1 MENEDKRE
9 YLSKSRSNS
18 RNFLNDSIQSK
29 NIFGVDKK
37 SEPNL
42 KQSIDGG
49 LNFST
54 TSSYNP
60 SNLPRTSVFVS
71 ARNLSSTVGHGKNEK
86 KILTDLNFFLKPGAM
101 VLLLGSPGCGKTSLL
116 NTLALLTSNEKIT
129 GNLLFN
135 GKTGDPNTHH
145 RHVSY
150 VVQDDFHMAPLT
162 VRDTFKFSADCQSG
176 DKSEKER
183 IEIVDNVLDF
193 LDLKHVQN
201 TVVGDEFLRGISG
214 GQKKRVTIGVE
225 LVKESNLLLMDEPTN
240 GLDSSIS
247 LEMLTKIKNKVQQE
261 KMSCLISLLQ
271 PGLEITKL
279 FDYLMIMNQ
288 GQMSYFGP
296 MNQAIG
302 YFEGLGFKFPKHHNP
317 AEFFQEIVDEPELY
331 CGIDDGSSDGGDN
344 GSSSGSNYNYNIK
357 NKASSTMMMMNNN
370 NNKIIP
376 PLKGSDE
383 FAMAYRKSIIY
394 KHILEYIDSHIPD
407 EEERSKF
414 IDYSTTLKPYS
425 TGFGRQLSLNVK
437 RGFKLFLGNKAS
449 IRLRLL
455 KNVIIG
461 FILGTLYW
469 KLDTTQADGS
479 NRSGLLFFS
488 LLSFVF
494 GGFGSISVFFD
505 QRQVF
510 YSERAWKYY
519 NTITYFLSMIVTD
532 LPMSIVEVLI
542 FSNFVYWMTGLN
554 KTWDRFIYF
563 FLTCLVCDVMSLSII
578 RCVCS
583 FTETKYG
590 ASAIS
595 PAVVSPFIL
604 MCGYMKHSN
613 EIPGWWIWLYWIS
626 PIHYGFEGLLLNEH
640 SGLDYHCSPDELMP
654 PPFLPTF
661 NTSFPVGFEGNQV
674 CPITK
679 GEQILDS
686 IGFHTEFYYR
696 WVDLAIISAF
706 TLLFWTITL
715 VCMKFL
721 VFRVYRKD
729 PVGIKK
735 SKPNKTTTL
744 IKMNRNSTDST
755 TTNNSMNYFN
765 NNNHINKNIK
775 KQNDDSDS
783 GEEMESVNVDIKS
796 SGKAN
801 LKKDIPIGC
810 YMQWKDLIYEVDV
823 KKDGKKQ
830 RLRLLN
836 GINGYVKPGML
847 VALMG
852 PSGAGKSTLLDVLA
866 NRKTGGHIKGQI
878 LINGEERTKYFTRT
892 SAYVEQMD
900 ILTPVS
906 TVREVILFSAKNRL
920 PNSVSIQEKEEFV
933 DNILETLNL
942 LKIQHSLIGDV
953 ESGLSL
959 SQRKRVNMGIELAS
973 DPQLLFLDEPTSGLD
988 SSAALKVMNLIKK
1001 IASSGRS
1008 IICTIHQPST
1018 TIFKKFDHLLLL
1030 KRGGETVYFGPTGT
1044 NSKIVLNYFA
1054 ERGLI
1059 CDPFKNPAD
1068 FILDV
1073 TEDIIEIVQPPQTLP
1088 TSTSNENKNNNG
1100 NTSDNSNN
1108 NNKNLTSSLSS
1119 SSSISFDPVES
1130 FKESNENQ
1138 KLLSIV
1144 ENSIM
1149 PVGTPVA
1156 VYHGKYSSTIKT
1168 QFIELLK
1175 RSWKGGIR
1183 RVDTIRTRVGR
1194 SFILGLV
1201 IGTLFLRLDKEQ
1213 NDVFNRISFLFFSL
1227 MFGGMA
1233 GLSII
1238 PTVSTERGVF
1248 YREQASGMYRVW
1260 IYYLTFVISDLP
1272 FVIITSYAYVIPVYF
1287 LTGLSLSNHGWDF
1300 FYHSFISVMLYLNFS
1315 LTSIA
1320 FATSL
1325 PVEEMAFLLNGV
1337 LLSVTSLFAGF
1348 MIPPPSMP
1356 SAWKW
1361 AFYLDFISYPLKAFL
1376 ITEFKDMEFVCTNDK
1391 GAIPI
1396 PIPSQNTTKFFCPI
1410 THGTQVLDRIDYK
1423 ISFQYWDIL
1432 IMASFTFAL
1441 LVGGYL
1447 SLKFIRYQNK

>member
-1 MENEDKRE
+1 MEKDEKRE
-9 YLSKSRSNS
+9 FFTNSRSNS
-18 RNFLNDSIQSK
+18 KSNNLNDSIDSK
-29 NIFGVDKK
+29 NVFGVDKI
-37 SEPNL
+37 SIPNL
-42 KQSIDGG
+42 KQSIDGGG

-54 TSSYNP
+54 TSSYIP
-60 SNLPRTSVFVS
+60 SNLPKSSVFVS
-71 ARNLSSTVGHGKNEK
+71 ARNLSSTVGQGKDEK
-86 KILTDLNFFLKPGAM
+86 KILTDINFFLKPGSM
-101 VLLLGSPGCGKTSLL
+101 VLLLGSPGCGKSSLM
-116 NTLALLTSNEKIT
+116 NTLALLTSNENIT

-135 GKTGDPNTHH
+135 GRVGDPNTHH

-150 VVQDDFHMAPLT
+150 VVQDDCHMAPLT
-162 VRDTFKFSADCQSG
+162 VRDTFKFSADCQIG
-176 DKSEKER
+176 EKSEKER
-183 IEIVDNVLDF
+183 NEVVDNVLDF

-225 LVKESNLLLMDEPTN
+225 LVKDSNLLLMDEPTN

-331 CGIDDGSSDGGDN
+331 CGVDEESEDN
-344 GSSSGSNYNYNIK
+344 DAIENDGSSSGGKSYSFKKNI
-357 NKASSTMMMMNNN
+357 MMV
-370 NNKIIP
+370 NNKIVP
-376 PLKGSDE
+376 PLKGADE
-383 FAMAYRKSIIY
+383 FAMAYRKSIVY

-407 EEERSKF
+407 EEESSKF
-414 IDYSTTLKPYS
+414 TNYSLLKPYS
-425 TGFGRQLSLNVK
+425 VGFNTQLLLNVK
-437 RGFKLFLGNKAS
+437 RGFQLFLGNKAS

-455 KNVIIG
+455 KNIVMG
-461 FILGTLYW
+461 FVLGTLFW
-469 KLDTTQADGS
+469 KMDTNQTDGS

-494 GGFGSISVFFD
+494 GGFGSISVFFN

-510 YSERAWKYY
+510 YTQRAWKYY
-519 NTITYFLSMIVTD
+519 NTTSYFLSMIITD
-532 LPMSIVEVLI
+532 LPMSIIEVLI

-554 KTWDRFIYF
+554 KTWDRYIYF
-563 FLTCLVCDVMSLSII
+563 FLMCLICDVMSLSII
-578 RCVCS
+578 RGVCS
-583 FTETKYG
+583 FTPTSYV
-590 ASAIS
+590 AAALS
-595 PAVVSPFIL
+595 PAIVSPFIL
-604 MCGYMKHSN
+604 MCGFMKHSN
-613 EIPGWWIWLYWIS
+613 QIPGWWIWLYWIS

-640 SGLDYHCSPDELMP
+640 SGLKYHCSDDELMP
-654 PPFLPTF
+654 PSFLPTF
-661 NTSFPVGFEGNQV
+661 NASYPVGFEGNQL
-674 CPITK
+674 CPITR

-696 WVDLAIISAF
+696 WIDLAIIGGF
-706 TLLFWTITL
+706 TLFFWAVTV
-715 VCMKFL
+715 VCMKL
-721 VFRVYRKD
+721 LIFRVYRKD

-735 SKPNKTTTL
+735 LKSNKTTTL
-744 IKMNRNSTDST
+744 IKINRNSTDST
-755 TTNNSMNYFN
+755 TTNNSNY
-765 NNNHINKNIK
+765 NKNTINNSNK
-775 KQNDDSDS
+775 NNNDDSD

-801 LKKDIPIGC
+801 LKKDIPNGC
-810 YMQWKDLIYEVDV
+810 YMQWKDLVYEVDV

-836 GINGYVKPGML
+836 GINGFVKPGML

-878 LINGEERTKYFTRT
+878 LINGQERTKYFTRT

-900 ILTPVS
+900 ILSPVS
-906 TVREVILFSAKNRL
+906 TVRESILFSAKTRL
-920 PNSVSIQEKEEFV
+920 SHLIPMAEKLEFV

-942 LKIQHSLIGDV
+942 VKIQHSLVGDV

-1044 NSKIVLNYFA
+1044 NSQIVLNYFA

-1059 CDPFKNPAD
+1059 CDPLKNPAD
-1068 FILDV
+1068 FILDA
-1073 TEDIIEIVQPPQTLP
+1073 TDDIIDIP
-1088 TSTSNENKNNNG
+1088 TEEKNIND
-1100 NTSDNSNN
+1100 TSDSNN
-1108 NNKNLTSSLSS
+1108 NSNDNNNNILVSS
-1119 SSSISFDPVES
+1119 SFDPVES
-1130 FKESNENQ
+1130 FKQSKENQ
-1138 KLLSIV
+1138 KLLTTI
-1144 ENSIM
+1144 EHSIM
-1149 PVGTPVA
+1149 PEGTPVP
-1156 VYHGKYSSTIKT
+1156 VYHGQYSSSIRT
-1168 QFIELLK
+1168 QFIELMS
-1175 RSWKGGIR
+1175 RSWKGSIR
-1183 RVDTIRTRVGR
+1183 RVDTIRTRIGR
-1194 SFILGLV
+1194 SFILALV

-1213 NDVFNRISFLFFSL
+1213 DDVYNRVSLLFFSL

-1233 GLSII
+1233 GMSII

-1260 IYYLTFVISDLP
+1260 IYYSTFVISDLP
-1272 FVIITSYAYVIPVYF
+1272 FVFITSYAYVIPVYF
-1287 LTGLSLSNHGWDF
+1287 LTGLSLSGHGWAF
-1300 FYHSFISVMLYLNFS
+1300 FYHSFVSLMVYFNFS

-1320 FATSL
+1320 LASSL
-1325 PVEEMAFLLNGV
+1325 PIEEMAFLLNGI

-1361 AFYLDFISYPLKAFL
+1361 LFYFDFISYPLKAFL
-1376 ITEFKDMEFVCTNDK
+1376 VTEMKDMEFVCTDNK

-1410 THGTQVLDRIDYK
+1410 SRGTQVLDRVDYRVDY
-1423 ISFQYWDIL
+1423 QYWDIL
-1432 IMASFTFAL
+1432 IMASFTFIL
-1441 LVGGYL
+1441 LISGYL
-1447 SLKFIRYQNK
+1447 SFKLIRYQNK

>member
-1 MENEDKRE
+1 MENDEKRE
-9 YLSKSRSNS
+9 YLTKSRSNS
-18 RNFLNDSIQSK
+18 RNQNLNDSIDSK
-29 NIFGVDKK
+29 NIFGVDKN
-37 SEPNL
+37 SNSNL
-42 KQSIDGG
+42 KKSIDGG

-60 SNLPRTSVFVS
+60 SNLPKSAVFVS
-71 ARNLSSTVGHGKNEK
+71 ARNLSSTVGHGKKEK
-86 KILTDLNFFLKPGAM
+86 KILTDLNFFLKPGSM
-101 VLLLGSPGCGKTSLL
+101 VLLLGSPGCGKTSLM
-116 NTLALLTSNEKIT
+116 NTLALLTSNENIT

-135 GKTGDPNTHH
+135 GKNGDPSTHH

-150 VVQDDFHMAPLT
+150 IVQEDCHMAPLT
-162 VRDTFKFSADCQSG
+162 VRDTFKFSADCQCG
-176 DKSEKER
+176 EKSEKER
-183 IEIVDNVLDF
+183 NEIVDNVLEF

-331 CGIDDGSSDGGDN
+331 CGIDDGSSSNGDN
-344 GSSSGSNYNYNIK
+344 SSENGSGNHNIIR
-357 NKASSTMMMMNNN
+357 NNSSTMMA

-376 PLKGSDE
+376 PLKGAEE

-394 KHILEYIDSHIPD
+394 KHILEYIDSHIPN

-414 IDYSTTLKPYS
+414 IDYSTILKPYS
-425 TGFGRQLSLNVK
+425 IGSSRQLSLNVG
-437 RGFKLFLGNKAS
+437 RGFKLFLGNRAS

-455 KNVIIG
+455 KNIVIG
-461 FILGTLYW
+461 FVLGTLYW
-469 KLDTTQADGS
+469 KLDTNQTDGS

-494 GGFGSISVFFD
+494 GGFGSISVFFN

-510 YSERAWKYY
+510 YNQRAWKYY
-519 NTITYFLSMIVTD
+519 NTMTYFLSMIITD
-532 LPMSIVEVLI
+532 LPMSIVEVLL

-578 RCVCS
+578 RSVCS
-583 FTETKYG
+583 FTKTNHS
-590 ASAIS
+590 ASALS
-595 PAVVSPFIL
+595 PAIVSPFIL
-604 MCGYMKHSN
+604 MCGFMRHAN
-613 EIPGWWIWLYWIS
+613 EIPRWWKWLYWIS

-640 SGLDYHCSPDELMP
+640 SGLEYHCSPEELMP
-654 PPFLPTF
+654 PSMLPTF
-661 NTSFPVGFEGNQV
+661 NVSYPIGFEGNQV
-674 CPITK
+674 CPITR

-696 WVDLAIISAF
+696 WIDLAIVTGF
-706 TLLFWTITL
+706 TLFFWAITL
-715 VCMKFL
+715 LCMKFL

-735 SKPNKTTTL
+735 SKSNKTTTL
-744 IKMNRNSTDST
+744 IKVNRNSTDST
-755 TTNNSMNYFN
+755 ATNNSNYFN
-765 NNNHINKNIK
+765 NNKNNNNYK
-775 KQNDDSDS
+775 NNNDDDSD
-783 GEEMESVNVDIKS
+783 GEEMETVDVDIKS

-801 LKKDIPIGC
+801 LKKDIPNGC
-810 YMQWKDLIYEVDV
+810 YMQWKDLVYEVDI
-823 KKDGKKQ
+823 KKDGKNQ

-866 NRKTGGHIKGQI
+866 NRKTGGHISGQI
-878 LINGEERTKYFTRT
+878 LINGQERTKYFTRT

-900 ILTPVS
+900 ILTPSS
-906 TVREVILFSAKNRL
+906 TVREVILFSAKTRL
-920 PNSVSIQEKEEFV
+920 SHSISDQEKEEFV
-933 DNILETLNL
+933 ENILETLNL
-942 LKIQHSLIGDV
+942 LKIQHSLIGDI

-1030 KRGGETVYFGPTGT
+1030 KRGGETVYFGPTGI

-1073 TEDIIEIVQPPQTLP
+1073 TEDIIEIPSPPTQNETNINNGN
-1088 TSTSNENKNNNG
+1088 SSNENE
-1100 NTSDNSNN
+1100 NSNN
-1108 NNKNLTSSLSS
+1108 NNNNNILMSS
-1119 SSSISFDPVES
+1119 SFDPVES
-1130 FKESNENQ
+1130 FKESKENQ
-1138 KLLSIV
+1138 KLLSII
-1144 ENSIM
+1144 ENSII
-1149 PVGTPVA
+1149 PIGTPVPI
-1156 VYHGKYSSTIKT
+1156 YHGKYSSSIKT
-1168 QFIELLK
+1168 QFIELMN
-1175 RSWKGGIR
+1175 RSWKASIR
-1183 RVDTIRTRVGR
+1183 RVDTIKTRIGR
-1194 SFILGLV
+1194 SLILGLV
-1201 IGTLFLRLDKEQ
+1201 IGTLFLRLGKEQ
-1213 NDVFNRISFLFFSL
+1213 NDVYNRVSLLFFSL

-1233 GLSII
+1233 GISII

-1272 FVIITSYAYVIPVYF
+1272 FVILSSYAYVIPVYF
-1287 LTGLSLSNHGWDF
+1287 LAGLSLSNHGWAF
-1300 FYHSFISVMLYLNFS
+1300 FYHSFVSVMVYLNFA

-1320 FATSL
+1320 FAASL

-1337 LLSVTSLFAGF
+1337 LLSITSLFAGF

-1361 AFYLDFISYPLKAFL
+1361 AFYIDFISYPLKAFL
-1376 ITEFKDMEFVCTNDK
+1376 VTEFKDMDFVCTDNK
-1391 GAIPI
+1391 NAIPI
-1396 PIPSQNTTKFFCPI
+1396 PIPSHNTTKFFCPI
-1410 THGTQVLDRIDYK
+1410 TRGTLVLDRVDYK
-1423 ISFQYWDIL
+1423 ISFQYWDLL

-1441 LVGGYL
+1441 LIGGYL
-1447 SLKFIRYQNK
+1447 TLKFIRYQNK